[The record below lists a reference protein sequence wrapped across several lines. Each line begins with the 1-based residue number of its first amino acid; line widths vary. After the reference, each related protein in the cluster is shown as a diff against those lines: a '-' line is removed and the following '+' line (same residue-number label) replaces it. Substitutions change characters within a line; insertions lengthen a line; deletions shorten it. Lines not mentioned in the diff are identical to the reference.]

1 MPFET
6 ENGASNGNG
15 LSSTLIT
22 LGIIARAPLQYGAE
36 RFDVNRFYYP
46 KTLG

>member
-22 LGIIARAPLQYGAE
+22 LGIIAQAATVGPNDLM
-36 RFDVNRFYYP
+36 
-46 KTLG
+46 